1 MSAEELV
8 PTEDI
13 RSPSVRV
20 SIVGVG
26 GAGDNLVSHAIG
38 GGGVNP
44 RDCVAVNTD
53 SVQLSKSMAQ
63 SKVLVGTTGERNWS
77 EKRGNQ
83 RQVSL
88 GRLTPFTQQSD
99 FTILVAGLGGVT
111 GTSTAPLI
119 AQWSRTDVRPVI
131 SVVAIP
137 FIHERERRFVALRGL
152 KRMVEACDCTM
163 VIDNAMQ
170 RESSACS
177 ERVADDTASAAVRGL
192 SEIVATGGQG
202 VSRRILETLCLGSIA
217 TICTSSLDY
226 NDTIQSA
233 VIKALRTPSA
243 NLPLSKAKGA
253 VVLFRGPEALSSV
266 QAAHAYDTITSLVG
280 HDVRFVQENIRR
292 PSQPSLSIFLSGYSY
307 DMTLGAF
314 VDFIEDLY
322 DIEYRTGSPETR
334 IGLSFPLYQME
345 DA

>member
-1 MSAEELV
+1 MLAEN
-8 PTEDI
+8 PP
-13 RSPSVRV
+13 SPSIRV

-26 GAGDNLVSHAIG
+26 GAGNNLVSHAIG
-38 GGGVNP
+38 RGLNP
-44 RDCVAVNTD
+44 GDCVAVNTD

-63 SKVLVGTTGERNWS
+63 SKVLVGETAAGNPS
-77 EKRGNQ
+77 EKGDQ
-83 RQVSL
+83 HHVSL

-99 FTILVAGLGGVT
+99 LTILVAGLGGVT
-111 GTSTAPLI
+111 GTGTAPLI

-137 FIHERERRFVALRGL
+137 FIHERERRFAALRGL
-152 KRMVEACDCTM
+152 KRMVQACDCTM
-163 VIDNAMQ
+163 VIDNAME
-170 RESSACS
+170 RESSSCF

-192 SEIVATGGQG
+192 SEIVAKGGPR

-217 TICTSSLDY
+217 TICTASFDY
-226 NDTIQSA
+226 GDMIQSA
-233 VIKALRTPSA
+233 VVNALRTPSA

-253 VVLFRGPEALSSV
+253 VLLFRGPDGLSNV

-280 HDVRFVQENIRR
+280 HDVRFVQENIQSK
-292 PSQPSLSIFLSGYSY
+292 SQPSLSIFLSGYSY
-307 DMTLGAF
+307 DMTLGSF

-322 DIEYRTGSPETR
+322 DVEYRTGSAETH
-334 IGLSFPLYQME
+334 IGFSIPLYQME